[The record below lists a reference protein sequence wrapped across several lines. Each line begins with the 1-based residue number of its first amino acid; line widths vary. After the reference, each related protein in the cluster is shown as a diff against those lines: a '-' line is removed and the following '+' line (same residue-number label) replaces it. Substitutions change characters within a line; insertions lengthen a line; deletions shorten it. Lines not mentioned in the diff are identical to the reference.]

1 MMIWNMFR
9 NPMKKIIYDN
19 NMLPINATLIKPVN
33 NGIYKYAVY
42 RDVSAGFVKMDS
54 FLAN

>member
-1 MMIWNMFR
+1 
-9 NPMKKIIYDN
+9 MKKIIYDN